1 MARHA
6 VRLLIVADVR
16 MTVGARAVSS
26 FVADVELRM
35 TKAGVLPVAR
45 VLVASVTRAR
55 IMIRRFTTGV
65 TR

>member
-6 VRLLIVADVR
+6 VRLLIVAHVR

-35 TKAGVLPVAR
+35 AEAGVLPIAR
-45 VLVASVTRAR
+45 VLVTGIARAR